1 MLNLVLASWDM
12 RVLIRGSVLAEPLQK
27 LLVRMES
34 KAHFFFFFFFFF
46 ISFTNLWREKKEKV
60 SFFFFK

>member
-34 KAHFFFFFFFFF
+34 KAHTFFFFFFFF
-46 ISFTNLWREKKEKV
+46 IIYKFMERK
-60 SFFFFK
+60 SFFFFF